1 MTSESDVKPIAFGMS
16 TAALFAVLL
25 VVDSLHFVFARALL
39 PHLPPEMS
47 SFLVL
52 AVAAVQVGLY
62 QAVRGRI
69 HMDVLW
75 SHWRFFA
82 AIGILVAAST
92 VINYAAVSFID
103 PGTAS
108 LLGKTS
114 VLFSLLLG
122 LFWLRERLKPIEV
135 LGALLALIGAFIIGF
150 QPGDYLRF
158 GSLMVLISTFLYA
171 LHTAIVKRHGE
182 RIDFGD
188 FFLFRIGSIA
198 FFLFLFAVA
207 RGQLVWPTPIAW
219 VLVIVAGTVDVVI
232 SRSLFYLSL
241 RRMRM
246 SIHTV
251 ILTLSPVV
259 TIVWALI
266 LFGDMPTRIS
276 LIGGTFVILGVFAVT
291 TRARRP

>member
-1 MTSESDVKPIAFGMS
+1 MTSESDVKPITFGMS
-16 TAALFAVLL
+16 TAALFAALL
-25 VVDSLHFVFARALL
+25 VLDSLHFVFARALM
-39 PHLPPEMS
+39 PHLPFEMS
-47 SFLVL
+47 SFLLL
-52 AVAAVQVGLY
+52 AIATVEVGVY
-62 QAVRGRI
+62 QAVRGRV

-82 AIGILVAAST
+82 AIGILVASST
-92 VINYAAVSFID
+92 VIDYAAVSFID

-122 LFWLRERLKPIEV
+122 LFWLRERLTPVEIA
-135 LGALLALIGAFIIGF
+135 GAFLALFGAFIIGF

-198 FFLFLFAVA
+198 FFLFLFVIA

-276 LIGGTFVILGVFAVT
+276 LIGGVFVILGVFAVT
-291 TRARRP
+291 TRARRS

>member
-1 MTSESDVKPIAFGMS
+1 MTSESDVKPITFGMS
-16 TAALFAVLL
+16 TAALFAALL
-25 VVDSLHFVFARALL
+25 VLDSLHFVFARALM
-39 PHLPPEMS
+39 PHLPFEMS
-47 SFLVL
+47 SFLLL
-52 AVAAVQVGLY
+52 AIATVEVGVY
-62 QAVRGRI
+62 QAVRGRV

-82 AIGILVAAST
+82 AIGILVASST
-92 VINYAAVSFID
+92 VIDYAAVSFID

-122 LFWLRERLKPIEV
+122 LFWLRERLTPVEIA
-135 LGALLALIGAFIIGF
+135 GAFLALFGAFIIGF

-198 FFLFLFAVA
+198 FFLFLFVIA
-207 RGQLVWPTPIAW
+207 RGQPVWPTPIAW

-276 LIGGTFVILGVFAVT
+276 LIGGAFVILGVFAVT
-291 TRARRP
+291 TRARRS

>member
-1 MTSESDVKPIAFGMS
+1 MTSESDVKPITFGMS
-16 TAALFAVLL
+16 TAALFAALL
-25 VVDSLHFVFARALL
+25 VLDSLHFVFARALM
-39 PHLPPEMS
+39 PHLPFEMS
-47 SFLVL
+47 SFLLL
-52 AVAAVQVGLY
+52 AIATVEVGVY
-62 QAVRGRI
+62 QAVRGRV

-82 AIGILVAAST
+82 AIGILVASST
-92 VINYAAVSFID
+92 VIDYAAVSFID

-122 LFWLRERLKPIEV
+122 LFWLRERLTPVEIA
-135 LGALLALIGAFIIGF
+135 GAFLALFGAFIIGF

-198 FFLFLFAVA
+198 FFLFLFVIA

-276 LIGGTFVILGVFAVT
+276 LIGGAFVILGVFAVT
-291 TRARRP
+291 TRARRS